1 MRYNYDI
8 KDIIM
13 IIKDI
18 IMVIKDI
25 VMIIEL
31 FKY

>member
-31 FKY
+31 FKC